1 MGNCSLDLKQQQD
14 YKTYNANAFSHQEIL
29 KNWAQIVQFSETK

>member
-1 MGNCSLDLKQQQD
+1 MGNSSLDLKQD
-14 YKTYNANAFSHQEIL
+14 YKTNNANAFSHQETL